1 MESVPFITAAV
12 FSLIF
17 AAFAD
22 WLVIDERLSITN
34 TRKFVNYFSMIG
46 SAVCFV
52 ILGFVGCNQVLAEVV
67 IVLNVTL
74 NSAAMVGYMVRIIV
88 KHLKHL
94 ENSYNV
100 SFLHRFIALILVPT
114 TQP

>member
-1 MESVPFITAAV
+1 MEAVPFITASV

-22 WLVIDERLSITN
+22 WLVIAERLSITN

-67 IVLNVTL
+67 IVLNVTI
-74 NSAAMVGYMVRIIV
+74 NSAAMVGYMVRIV
-88 KHLKHL
+88 
-94 ENSYNV
+94 
-100 SFLHRFIALILVPT
+100 
-114 TQP
+114 